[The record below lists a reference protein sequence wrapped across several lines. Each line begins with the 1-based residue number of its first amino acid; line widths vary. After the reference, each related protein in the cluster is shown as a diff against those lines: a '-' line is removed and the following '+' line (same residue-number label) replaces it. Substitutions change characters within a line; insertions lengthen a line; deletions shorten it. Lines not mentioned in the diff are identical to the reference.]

1 MKDLLWSKPI
11 PKTIVL
17 AISPVLIGLL
27 GNIVVSSPTILW
39 IVLTGILFLLYILY
53 LIGNANYESKQKHH
67 ETWHDA
73 ITSLCREDC
82 TQIRTYADSIHQKV
96 NSKVGHAEITDW
108 EKVQSYCNSICRI
121 VYNFIQ
127 EIAHCGNQFSV
138 SVFFKR
144 SNNGILEYNML
155 SRVSYDRHNPASYN
169 TFRSEE
175 DVKFF
180 HFKKLFD
187 KCITRASILPT
198 KDAIRAA
205 FTDCDGV
212 NYSQYIGIPVACTG
226 NKMIAILQIVSYND
240 SIIASSEKEIQEL
253 VDNYLSTYA
262 NLILLADKTENAIH
276 YL

>member
-108 EKVQSYCNSICRI
+108 EKVQSYCNSLQDSLQLHSGNCPLWKSVLCQCIL
-121 VYNFIQ
+121 Q
-127 EIAHCGNQFSV
+127 EIQQWNS
-138 SVFFKR
+138 
-144 SNNGILEYNML
+144 
-155 SRVSYDRHNPASYN
+155 
-169 TFRSEE
+169 
-175 DVKFF
+175 
-180 HFKKLFD
+180 
-187 KCITRASILPT
+187 
-198 KDAIRAA
+198 
-205 FTDCDGV
+205 
-212 NYSQYIGIPVACTG
+212 
-226 NKMIAILQIVSYND
+226 
-240 SIIASSEKEIQEL
+240 
-253 VDNYLSTYA
+253 
-262 NLILLADKTENAIH
+262 
-276 YL
+276 